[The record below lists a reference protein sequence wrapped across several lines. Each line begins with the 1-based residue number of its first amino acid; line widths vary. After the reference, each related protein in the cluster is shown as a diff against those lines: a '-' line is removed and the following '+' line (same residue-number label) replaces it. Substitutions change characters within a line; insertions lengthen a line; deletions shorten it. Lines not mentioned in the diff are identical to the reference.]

1 MKIKRSKRKNVRAV
15 TACGGIVMG
24 DVPW

>member
-1 MKIKRSKRKNVRAV
+1 MKIKRSKRKHVRAV